1 MTAAL
6 AAAFVAG
13 AVGGTFVR
21 WKLASAWNRSSF
33 PVGTFAVNVLGSFA
47 MGLLANS
54 NAAVFVVVGV
64 GVLGS
69 LTTFSTLSL
78 ETIILWRR
86 NAGYSVLYAILTLS
100 AGAAAAYAGL
110 VTAAAV

>member
-6 AAAFVAG
+6 AAAFVA
-13 AVGGTFVR
+13 ASVGGTFVR
-21 WKLASAWNRSSF
+21 WKLSSAWNRSSF
-33 PVGTFAVNVLGSFA
+33 PVGTFVVNVLGSFA

-54 NAAVFVVVGV
+54 NAAVFVIVGV
-64 GVLGS
+64 GALGS

-86 NAGYSVLYAILTLS
+86 SAAYSVLYALLTLS
-100 AGAAAAYAGL
+100 AGVAAAYAGL
-110 VTAAAV
+110 VIAAAV